1 MLKFLLSPA
10 IQLMS
15 CLSYPR
21 KITVISVF
29 LLSPLIFI
37 SVLLIGELNKDIDA
51 ALKEQRG
58 LDYIST
64 ARQLYKQVSEHMG
77 LSSAYLNGA
86 KGFKEKILEKRQQIK
101 AEIRVLEVAN
111 LRFGEELDTSELW
124 SGIKQHWGKL
134 EQRSF
139 GAPVDDILS
148 EHIQLMTDISAL
160 FEQASNASGLV
171 LDPDIDTSFMM
182 EAVVYRVPLI
192 VSSMEQ
198 LRALSVG
205 AAQTGWLSINLR
217 FQLSMMMTSFS
228 SYFLSA
234 ENALGIAFKEN
245 PALETRLAQQ
255 KTAVKEQAVL
265 FNQLVNEKI
274 IEPDLIEANVLEIYA
289 AGSSAIDSVYKLNDS
304 LTLSLES
311 LFEERLNKLRDKR
324 NSILAGMFLMITLVV
339 YLLLGFY
346 LVIVTAIQSL
356 EYSVGKI
363 AAGDLT
369 VKVKSGTKDELNSVA
384 TSLNMMVSYM
394 HGVITK
400 LGEQAALLG
409 SSSSEL
415 LETTEGSRIVAQT
428 QQQQSKQITQAIS
441 AMLITIDEVAANAEA
456 ASIDATEA
464 DHEASDGGAV
474 IRKTIVSIKDLA
486 NEVSQAAT
494 EVRKL
499 EQNSIDIS
507 SVLDVIRSIAEQTNL
522 LALNAAIEAARAGD
536 HGRGFAVVA
545 AEVRTLAGRTSEST
559 VQIQEMVE
567 RLQANTKKSVDAMEM
582 NKKNAAGMAADASNA
597 SESIDKIIS
606 KVAHIMYKTNQV
618 AAASSSQSLVAKE
631 VDNHV
636 DQVSKGAHS
645 SAASAEQVASASEDL
660 AALASELQAVV
671 SHFKT

>member
-51 ALKEQRG
+51 TIKEQRG

-64 ARQLYKQVSEHMG
+64 ARQVYKQVSEHMG

-86 KGFKEKILEKRQQIK
+86 KGFKEEILEKRQQIK
-101 AEIRVLEVAN
+101 AEIGVLELAD
-111 LRFGEELDTSELW
+111 LQYGEELGTHELW
-124 SGIKQHWGKL
+124 SGIKQHWGEL

-139 GAPVDDILS
+139 DAPVDDILS
-148 EHIQLMTDISAL
+148 EHLQLMTGISAL

-171 LDPDIDTSFMM
+171 LDPDIDSSFMM

-192 VSSMEQ
+192 VSSMGQ

-205 AAQTGWLSINLR
+205 AAQTGWLSINQR
-217 FQLSMMMTSFS
+217 FQLSMVMTNFS
-228 SYFLSA
+228 SYFLST
-234 ENALGIAFKEN
+234 EHALGIAFKEN

-265 FNQLVNEKI
+265 FNELVNEKI
-274 IEPDLIEANVLEIYA
+274 IEPDLIEADVLEIYA
-289 AGSSAIDSVYKLNDS
+289 AGSFAIDSVYKLNDS
-304 LTLSLES
+304 FTLSLEN

-324 NSILAGMFLMITLVV
+324 NSILAGMLLMITLVI

-346 LVIVTAIQSL
+346 SVIVTTIQSL

-369 VKVKSGTKDELNSVA
+369 VRVETVTKDELNSVA
-384 TSLNMMVSYM
+384 ISLNMMVSHM

-400 LGEQAALLG
+400 LGDQAALLG

-415 LETTEGSRIVAQT
+415 LATTEGSKITAQS
-428 QQQQSKQITQAIS
+428 QQQQAKQITQAMS
-441 AMLITIDEVAANAEA
+441 SMLITIDEVAANAGA

-464 DHEASDGGAV
+464 DHEANDGGVV
-474 IRKTIVSIKDLA
+474 IRKTIVSIEDLA
-486 NEVSQAAT
+486 KEVNQAAA

-545 AEVRTLAGRTSEST
+545 AEVRTLAGRTREST

-567 RLQANTKKSVDAMEM
+567 HLQVNTKKSVEVMET
-582 NKKNAAGMAADASNA
+582 NKMTAAGMAADASNA

-631 VDNHV
+631 VDDHV